1 VEVRKRSF
9 ERTERSQLPDH
20 TDPRVT
26 RTVQACGQAVVELAS
41 QRPVS
46 RITVAELAGR
56 AGVTRATFYNHYGS
70 PLELLLQVLMNDLER
85 AHRLEE
91 ERRAEGSYT
100 SAQMLRLTI
109 VDVADHI
116 ERFKALYQLALRD
129 AADTVVYAAL
139 VRHFTDYALSFIAR
153 SDNPDLPEAN
163 RQVVAEFVANGF
175 AGAIKAW
182 LGDDAVT
189 KEDLVDAAFACA
201 PAWWS

>member
-1 VEVRKRSF
+1 
-9 ERTERSQLPDH
+9 LPDH

-26 RTVQACGQAVVELAS
+26 RTAQACEQAIVELAS

-46 RITVAELAGR
+46 RISVVELADR

-70 PLELLLQVLMNDLER
+70 PLELLIQVLMNDLER

-91 ERRAEGSYT
+91 KRRAEGGYT

-116 ERFKALYQLALRD
+116 QRFKTLYQLSLRD
-129 AADTVVYAAL
+129 AADTAVYAAL
-139 VRHFTDYALSFIAR
+139 VRHFSDYALAFIAR
-153 SDNPDLPEAN
+153 NDDPDVPEAN

-182 LGDDAVT
+182 LSDDTVT
-189 KEDLVDAAFACA
+189 KEDLIDAAFACA

>member
-1 VEVRKRSF
+1 
-9 ERTERSQLPDH
+9 
-20 TDPRVT
+20 
-26 RTVQACGQAVVELAS
+26 
-41 QRPVS
+41 
-46 RITVAELAGR
+46 
-56 AGVTRATFYNHYGS
+56 
-70 PLELLLQVLMNDLER
+70 
-85 AHRLEE
+85 
-91 ERRAEGSYT
+91 
-100 SAQMLRLTI
+100 MLRLTI

-129 AADTVVYAAL
+129 AADAAVYAAL

-189 KEDLVDAAFACA
+189 KEDLVDAAFRVRTRLVELTIDGPVRSDQGHAVLLSDDTVRRLASTSPWKVFRVSTVMCGSPRGGTRRQGPDGTDA
-201 PAWWS
+201 NRARLEPWRRLCPD